1 MLVQLTCVL
10 RGNNTVIFMPIVSQ
24 TSYEEDVTTIF
35 MYNRQE
41 RMKHEIMPTQKYS
54 YLAKFSALT
63 KNLSSQLSKK
73 KTKKNKTKS
82 NKILSN
88 AQSIEFNRTRLGL
101 VICRGDNQ
109 VS

>member
-73 KTKKNKTKS
+73 NKKS

-88 AQSIEFNRTRLGL
+88 ARSIDLNRTRLGL